1 MRWVDRV
8 NKLRIKV
15 WCYIERIDTHQR
27 VHIGPMADQ
36 WREVMEL
43 GDGHTIDAID
53 ANGVLLKCIQ
63 ELSAEIAELRK
74 RVNDLTKEKAN
85 V

>member
-1 MRWVDRV
+1 MKWVGRV

-15 WCYIERIDTHQR
+15 WCYVEQIDPRQR
-27 VHIGPMADQ
+27 RHIGPMADQ
-36 WREVMEL
+36 WKEVMEL

-63 ELSAEIAELRK
+63 ELSAEIEELRQQVK
-74 RVNDLTKEKAN
+74 ALTGGERV
-85 V
+85 